1 MNDNAASDVQLISRD
16 RLKEKLGDPSI
27 SDSTLWRMVQRG
39 ELPRPIRISAGRVV
53 WIVSEVETKIAQRIA
68 ERAA

>member
-1 MNDNAASDVQLISRD
+1 MNDNVTSDVQLIARE
-16 RLKEKLGDPSI
+16 RLKEKLGDPSL

-39 ELPRPIRISAGRVV
+39 ELPRPIRISAGRVA
-53 WIVSEVETKIAQRIA
+53 WIVSEVDAKIAQRIA